1 MAESSNKLTSRR
13 RDARLKAAETRGRLI
28 VDDDGDLVFTEAAA
42 AGPEPFLEQRLYP
55 LDAVD
60 VKSVAWCIMW
70 GIAVGKGQT
79 SYWPDPA
86 AWHAAEPRNRRPD
99 SCHDGRDP
107 ASRYGGIRVHPHE
120 RHPRRLR

>member
-1 MAESSNKLTSRR
+1 MAESSSKLLNRR

-70 GIAVGKGQT
+70 GIAVGEG
-79 SYWPDPA
+79 PDVVLADPA
-86 AWHAAEPRNRRPD
+86 ARHAAEPSRSPTRR
-99 SCHDGRDP
+99 R
-107 ASRYGGIRVHPHE
+107 
-120 RHPRRLR
+120 